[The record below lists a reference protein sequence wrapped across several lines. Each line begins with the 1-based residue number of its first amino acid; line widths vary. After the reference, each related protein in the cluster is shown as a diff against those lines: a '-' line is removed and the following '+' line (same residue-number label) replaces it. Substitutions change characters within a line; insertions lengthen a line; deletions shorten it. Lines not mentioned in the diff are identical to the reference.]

1 MPYPKMHPK
10 QKISNRLFTLS
21 NGLSKISICLIISL
35 TLSCNQSKTNK
46 YIQDAQTYLTEYST
60 TEKGESELCEVLTMK
75 ADGSVK
81 SLVRDTLKKVLER
94 YNTID
99 LTAFQ
104 LMYSN
109 ASLTEFNPESTD
121 KLKRPIVMLDLNDSF
136 PKASLWIVYD
146 LEGNNFKR
154 SGTILKVED
163 ENGIS
168 GLKVPEEPF
177 YFDPKTI
184 NELYTHFYPG
194 LGSGASNNATYQ
206 PDHLKKSLPEVNQLL
221 KELNKM
227 KIDSAYMSEGYP
239 RGVNDPRH
247 AMIELGFENKLDRWI
262 MYLTFQSDPKKGEP
276 LSEYIHMRHY
286 STSKEVEVYLLRKD
300 KHENLLRHIEGML
313 RTSNENDYLH
323 DSVFRIENN

>member
-1 MPYPKMHPK
+1 MPHPKIHPK
-10 QKISNRLFTLS
+10 QKISKRLFTLS
-21 NGLSKISICLIISL
+21 NGLSKISICLIINL

-46 YIQDAQTYLTEYST
+46 YIQDTQTYLTEYST
-60 TEKGESELCEVLTMK
+60 TKKGGSELCEVWTMK
-75 ADGSVK
+75 ADGSRK
-81 SLVRDTLKKVLER
+81 TLIMDSLKKVLEP
-94 YNTID
+94 YQTID
-99 LTAFQ
+99 LTTLQ

-121 KLKRPIVMLDLNDSF
+121 QLERPIVMLDLNDSF
-136 PKASLWIVYD
+136 PKASLLIVYD

-154 SGTILKVED
+154 SGTILKIED

-168 GLKVPEEPF
+168 GLKVPKEPF

-194 LGSGASNNATYQ
+194 LGSSASNNAAYQ

-227 KIDSAYMSEGYP
+227 KIDSAYMSEGFP
-239 RGVNDPRH
+239 RRVNDPRH

-262 MYLTFQSDPKKGEP
+262 MYLTFLTDPEKGEP
-276 LSEYIHMRHY
+276 LSEFIHMRHY
-286 STSKEVEVYLLRKD
+286 STLEEVEVYLLRKD
-300 KHENLLRHIEGML
+300 QHQELLRHIEDML
-313 RTSNENDYLH
+313 RTSNENYYLH
-323 DSVFRIENN
+323 DSIFKIE